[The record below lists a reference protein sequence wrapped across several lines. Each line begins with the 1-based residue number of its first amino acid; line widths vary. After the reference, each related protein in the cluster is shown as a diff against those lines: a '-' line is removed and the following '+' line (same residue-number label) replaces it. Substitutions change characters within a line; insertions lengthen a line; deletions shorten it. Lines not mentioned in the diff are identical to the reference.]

1 MSKKYKEG
9 ILPFKVVATDEP
21 LVARGGLILP
31 YEFAKA
37 LRLPQVIDKELPP
50 PGSGRGYKPSQFV
63 MPLVLM
69 LHGGGK
75 KLNELREIKGEASL
89 RELLQMEGLPAS
101 CTVGDWLR
109 RMGKDGKGLSGLAKV
124 ERHLTAE
131 VLRRDKRK
139 EYTLDSDATIIE
151 SEKEEAKWTY
161 KKEKGYQPLL
171 GFISEIGLVIGDEFR
186 DGNIPA
192 GAGALEFLKYCESMI
207 PEGKRIKYYRSDSAS
222 YRRM

>member
-21 LVARGGLILP
+21 LIARGGLILP
-31 YEFAKA
+31 YEFARAIK
-37 LRLPQVIDKELPP
+37 LPEVIDRELPP

-101 CTVGDWLR
+101 CTVSDWLR
-109 RMGKDGKGLSGLAKV
+109 RMGKDGKAQV
-124 ERHLTAE
+124 
-131 VLRRDKRK
+131 
-139 EYTLDSDATIIE
+139 
-151 SEKEEAKWTY
+151 
-161 KKEKGYQPLL
+161 
-171 GFISEIGLVIGDEFR
+171 
-186 DGNIPA
+186 
-192 GAGALEFLKYCESMI
+192 
-207 PEGKRIKYYRSDSAS
+207 
-222 YRRM
+222 